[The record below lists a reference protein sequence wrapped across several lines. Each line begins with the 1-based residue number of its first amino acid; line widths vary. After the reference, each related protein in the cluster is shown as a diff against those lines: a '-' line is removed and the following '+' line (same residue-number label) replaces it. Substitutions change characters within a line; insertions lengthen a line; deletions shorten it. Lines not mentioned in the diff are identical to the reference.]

1 MKISIKENSLVARL
15 AAYILHEDSVAVVI
29 GKRIYLWNTSRQDFL
44 KNKKWLHHE
53 LVHIQQFRQYGFIK
67 FLFLYLLESLK
78 NGYYNNKFEVEAR
91 EKENEEIPVIKAI
104 VK

>member
-1 MKISIKENSLVARL
+1 MNIRITQKSIVARL
-15 AAYILHEDSVAVVI
+15 AAHILHEERMAVVI
-29 GKRIYLWNTSRQDFL
+29 GKTIYLWNTSRQNFL

-53 LVHIQQFRQYGFIK
+53 LVHVQQFRQYGFIK

-91 EKENEEIPVIKAI
+91 EKENDEIPIFKAS

>member
-1 MKISIKENSLVARL
+1 MNIRIKEKSMVARL
-15 AAYILHEDSVAVVI
+15 AAYILHEECMAVVI
-29 GKRIYLWNTSRQDFL
+29 GKTIYLWNTSRQNFL

-53 LVHIQQFRQYGFIK
+53 LVHVQQFRQYGFIK

-91 EKENEEIPVIKAI
+91 EKENDDIPIIEAS

>member
-1 MKISIKENSLVARL
+1 MNIRIKEKSMVARL
-15 AAYILHEDSVAVVI
+15 AAYILHEERMAVVI
-29 GKRIYLWNTSRQDFL
+29 GKTIYLWNTSRQNFL

-53 LVHIQQFRQYGFIK
+53 LVHVQQFRQYGFIK

-91 EKENEEIPVIKAI
+91 EKENDEIPVI
-104 VK
+104 

>member
-1 MKISIKENSLVARL
+1 MKIGIKENALVARL
-15 AAYILHEDSVAVVI
+15 AAYILHEERVAIVI
-29 GKRIYLWNTSRQDFL
+29 GKTIYLWNTSTQDFL

-53 LVHIQQFRQYGFIK
+53 LVHIQQFKQHGFIK

-78 NGYYNNKFEVEAR
+78 NGYYNNKFEIEAR
-91 EKENEEIPVIKAI
+91 EKENDDIPVIKTI

>member
-1 MKISIKENSLVARL
+1 MKISIKENSLAARL

-29 GKRIYLWNTSRQDFL
+29 GKTIHLWNTSKKDFVN
-44 KNKKWLHHE
+44 NKRWLHHE
-53 LVHIQQFRQYGFIK
+53 LVHIQQFKQYGFIK
-67 FLFLYLLESLK
+67 FLFLYLFESLK

-91 EKENEEIPVIKAI
+91 EKENREMAVIKTT